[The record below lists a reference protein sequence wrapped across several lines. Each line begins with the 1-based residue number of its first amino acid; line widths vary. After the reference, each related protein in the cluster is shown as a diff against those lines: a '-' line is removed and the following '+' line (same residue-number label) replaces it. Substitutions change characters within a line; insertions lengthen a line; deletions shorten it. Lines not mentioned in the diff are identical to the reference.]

1 MLKLQV
7 LGCGVGN
14 VEAQDD
20 VGRRKGAVRWIRGV
34 LFPAGTVKQTTPKEY
49 FATVG
54 LVCKQLRIDRKKGN
68 KEQPFLFGVCAFCL
82 PLFFSAVHPLFCIFS
97 ISFFMFIKFFSFFWE
112 TTTALKQMP
121 KRESCA
127 SPSLGCLFFRP
138 SPFPFRT
145 TLPSSWQRKKKLIH
159 TYTLTCTLSFR
170 FHFCAID
177 FSLFLSLYDSTDD
190 TSEWGLLFSL
200 CWRVKMVTAYSFLCV
215 FFFLYSAFFLFF
227 CLCVYLWCV
236 LLSPPLSRVCQKGR
250 CRPG

>member
-82 PLFFSAVHPLFCIFS
+82 PLFFSAVHPLFCIFY

-145 TLPSSWQRKKKLIH
+145 TLPSSWQRKKNSYTHTHSHALFLFVFTFVLLIS
-159 TYTLTCTLSFR
+159 LSFSPSMTR
-170 FHFCAID
+170 PMI
-177 FSLFLSLYDSTDD
+177 LLSEASC
-190 TSEWGLLFSL
+190 SL
-200 CWRVKMVTAYSFLCV
+200 CAGAWKWWPPTVSCV
-215 FFFLYSAFFLFF
+215 FFFL
-227 CLCVYLWCV
+227 V
-236 LLSPPLSRVCQKGR
+236 
-250 CRPG
+250 